1 MTVKT
6 AIGELSEK
14 NQVLNA
20 VKSRKSHKTTVK
32 VAASELV
39 LGE

>member
-6 AIGELSEK
+6 AIGELKEI

-20 VKSRKSHKTTVK
+20 AKSRKSHKTTVK
-32 VAASELV
+32 VAASELIF
-39 LGE
+39 GE